1 MDSRTK
7 QLISRLNDRLLNQ
20 TVIIQT
26 LCTILV
32 DKEVISHDELEIKIN
47 ESINEVNEQLEELE
61 TTFEF
66 DYEHDEVEFEFNNY
80 YGPIGEA

>member
-1 MDSRTK
+1 MDSTTK

-32 DKEVISHDELEIKIN
+32 DKEVISQDELEMKIN

-66 DYEHDEVEFEFNNY
+66 DYEQDEVEFEFNNY

>member
-1 MDSRTK
+1 MDSTTK

-26 LCTILV
+26 LCNILV
-32 DKEVISHDELEIKIN
+32 DKEVISQDELEIKIN

-66 DYEHDEVEFEFNNY
+66 DYEQDEVEFEFNNY

>member
-1 MDSRTK
+1 MDSNTK

-26 LCTILV
+26 LCNILV
-32 DKEVISHDELEIKIN
+32 DKEVISQDELEMKIN

-61 TTFEF
+61 TTFDY
-66 DYEHDEVEFEFNNY
+66 DYEQDEVEFEFNNY

>member
-7 QLISRLNDRLLNQ
+7 HLISRLNDRLLNQ

-26 LCTILV
+26 LCNILV
-32 DKEVISHDELEIKIN
+32 DKEVISQDELETKIN
-47 ESINEVNEQLEELE
+47 ESVQDVNEQLEELE

-66 DYEHDEVEFEFNNY
+66 DHEQDEVEFEFNNY

>member
-1 MDSRTK
+1 MDSNTK

-26 LCTILV
+26 LCNILV
-32 DKEVISHDELEIKIN
+32 DKEVISQDELEMKIN
-47 ESINEVNEQLEELE
+47 ESISEVNEQLEELE

-66 DYEHDEVEFEFNNY
+66 DYEQDEVEFEFNNY

>member
-7 QLISRLNDRLLNQ
+7 HLISRLNDRLLNQ

-26 LCTILV
+26 LCNILV
-32 DKEVISHDELEIKIN
+32 DKEVISQDELETKIN
-47 ESINEVNEQLEELE
+47 ESISEVNEQLEELE

>member
-1 MDSRTK
+1 MDSNTK

-26 LCTILV
+26 LCNILV
-32 DKEVISHDELEIKIN
+32 DKEVISQDELETKIN

-66 DYEHDEVEFEFNNY
+66 DYEQDEVEFEFNNY

>member
-7 QLISRLNDRLLNQ
+7 HLISRLNDRLLNQ

-26 LCTILV
+26 LCNILV
-32 DKEVISHDELEIKIN
+32 DKEVISQDELETKIN
-47 ESINEVNEQLEELE
+47 ESISEVNEQLEELE

-66 DYEHDEVEFEFNNY
+66 DYEQDEVEFEFNNY
-80 YGPIGEA
+80 YGTIGEA

>member
-7 QLISRLNDRLLNQ
+7 HLISRLNDRLLNQ

-26 LCTILV
+26 LCNILV
-32 DKEVISHDELEIKIN
+32 DKEVISQDELETKIN
-47 ESINEVNEQLEELE
+47 ESVQDVNEQLEELE

>member
-26 LCTILV
+26 LCNILV
-32 DKEVISHDELEIKIN
+32 DKEVISQDELETKIS
-47 ESINEVNEQLEELE
+47 ESISEVNEQLEELE

-66 DYEHDEVEFEFNNY
+66 DYEQDEVEFEFNNY

>member
-1 MDSRTK
+1 MDSNTK

-26 LCTILV
+26 LCNILV
-32 DKEVISHDELEIKIN
+32 DKEVISQDELEMKIN

-61 TTFEF
+61 TTFDY